1 MSNFHKSIANSLFLS
16 YSYFSNS
23 LNSILNFL
31 PPFLRIIFFKIILK
45 KIGKNCLID
54 YKTYFR
60 YPNKISIGNFV
71 SVNRG
76 CEFYPSYLIDDGYI
90 TIGNNVVISP
100 NVKIYAIAHDY
111 SALSLIDY
119 AAPVVVEDD
128 VWICGN
134 SIILPGVTI
143 GRGSVIGAGSIVNK
157 NIPPFSIAVGTPA
170 KPIKIRK
177 ISSLKVINN
186 P

>member
-1 MSNFHKSIANSLFLS
+1 MINFNKSIPTYFFLS
-16 YSYFSNS
+16 YSYFSNA
-23 LNSILNFL
+23 LNLILNFS
-31 PPFLRIIFFKIILK
+31 PPFLRIIFFKVMFK

-111 SALSLIDY
+111 SVLSLVDY
-119 AAPVVVEDD
+119 AAPVVVEND
-128 VWICGN
+128 VWICAN

-157 NIPPFSIAVGTPA
+157 DIPPFSIAVGSPA
-170 KPIKIRK
+170 KPIKKRK
-177 ISSLKVINN
+177 ISSRKL
-186 P
+186 